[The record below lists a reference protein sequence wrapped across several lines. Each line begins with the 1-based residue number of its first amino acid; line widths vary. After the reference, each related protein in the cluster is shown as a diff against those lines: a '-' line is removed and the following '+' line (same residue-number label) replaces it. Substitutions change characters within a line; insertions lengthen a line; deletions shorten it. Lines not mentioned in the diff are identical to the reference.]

1 MTGLLHVDCFH
12 GCLRPEKPSAA
23 SAAGHDPMKARSI
36 NPPQARRIGTPAP
49 GGLTHLN
56 GRRRDCTY
64 EALPRQAEL
73 QPFLYD
79 DRLSDRWRCRQ
90 PHAAGWAIRAGRHP
104 AHGGRAGRR
113 GLTSSQTTRRRSS
126 PTSVGTGTATDTGW
140 LMPPTKAKRA
150 VTRRRVHS
158 GCVHRRGPLS
168 KPIRQ
173 LIEPSCTVAGR
184 SL

>member
-1 MTGLLHVDCFH
+1 MARYTALVWERDPAARC
-12 GCLRPEKPSAA
+12 PEGQS
-23 SAAGHDPMKARSI
+23 RS
-36 NPPQARRIGTPAP
+36 GTD
-49 GGLTHLN
+49 G
-56 GRRRDCTY
+56 DCTY

-173 LIEPSCTVAGR
+173 L
-184 SL
+184 